1 MFDSSI
7 DIDGGEVLERDGFI
21 FADVIPTDRK

>member
-7 DIDGGEVLERDGFI
+7 DIDGGEVLERDDFI
-21 FADVIPTDRK
+21 FANVIPTD